1 VHRQAVLGK
10 DKPVLLETE
19 FFVTIKMP
27 KPRRRPPRRLSDL
40 SRLVVPLGAGLALLL
55 SLWGFVHF
63 TRIALY
69 KQAHFAPDSVHP
81 DDGYAAFCLFLG
93 MAALA
98 FLLLSLRDPPPMR
111 WRRRRRIQRP
121 ERAKAKPKRARRSGT
136 IEG

>member
-1 VHRQAVLGK
+1 
-10 DKPVLLETE
+10 
-19 FFVTIKMP
+19 MP

-40 SRLVVPLGAGLALLL
+40 PRLVVPVGAGLALALCV
-55 SLWGFVHF
+55 WGFVYF

-81 DDGYAAFCLFLG
+81 DDGYAAFFLFLG

-111 WRRRRRIQRP
+111 WQRPRRIRG
-121 ERAKAKPKRARRSGT
+121 RKGFGAKPKRARRSGT
-136 IEG
+136 IGGQ

>member
-1 VHRQAVLGK
+1 M
-10 DKPVLLETE
+10 T
-19 FFVTIKMP
+19 
-27 KPRRRPPRRLSDL
+27 KPRRRPARRLSDL
-40 SRLVVPLGAGLALLL
+40 PRLVVPVGAGVTLLL
-55 SLWGFVHF
+55 SAWGFVHF

-111 WRRRRRIQRP
+111 WRRPRRSPVQRIARQK
-121 ERAKAKPKRARRSGT
+121 RAKPARRSGT
-136 IEG
+136 IKGR

>member
-1 VHRQAVLGK
+1 M
-10 DKPVLLETE
+10 T
-19 FFVTIKMP
+19 

-40 SRLVVPLGAGLALLL
+40 SRLVVPVGAGLTLLL
-55 SLWGFVHF
+55 SVWGFVHF

-93 MAALA
+93 MGALA

-111 WRRRRRIQRP
+111 WRRPRGIRGRIPRLD
-121 ERAKAKPKRARRSGT
+121 RAGTKPKRAGRSGT
-136 IEG
+136 IERR